1 MNQDSTNGDA
11 PTGASTSTQ
20 RQLSLSQPQSQPL
33 SQHHQQP
40 YPPVSRSLNSDRT
53 SPLNNNTTTTTTA
66 TTFPSAIATAP
77 APAPAPATTASM
89 AASVLNTMN
98 SFPHQQGPYA
108 PSFARYHERDPTT
121 YTGLPYGAP
130 VATAVRISGL
140 SADDNQRT
148 VGKMCMFSTEV
159 VSIELMPPHDED
171 ASTRSALLRLRSMA
185 GARHV
190 KDTLHGRN
198 GLSVE
203 ICSPHS
209 SGAASSATSPS
220 TAATQAPR
228 FDGAGFP
235 SLDNTSPPNGNQMG
249 NGFYSETNYAYGAR
263 HPFSPQS
270 SIGHHL
276 GDQPRMSGKDLI
288 TNNAQDDDD
297 TGDILKDPRAYAEN
311 GSFHTQRRSTMPN
324 VSLSSMMGNLT
335 LNTNAGTN
343 GTRSG
348 QMFQPRPQPPVPHS
362 HSMSPTVMNGY
373 HQPRNWSGLG
383 HGHAP
388 PPANPADQHPPCNTL
403 YVGNLPM
410 DASEDELR
418 KIFQP
423 ARGYRRMC
431 FRTKANGPMCFV
443 EFEDIV
449 WASKALKDL
458 YGVMLPNSK
467 KGGIRLSFSKNPLG
481 VRNPQVPGQG
491 PTGPL
496 GGLNGMP
503 GGPSANGFAPASGPP
518 PGFPAPPG
526 LGPNR
531 PSNGYSAS
539 TMSNG
544 YSTPTLPNGYST
556 SNTQNGYSSGAMLN
570 DHSASTMSNG
580 MANGNASYQTLNHNG
595 NIQQGLDSAAPFFSR
610 NPWNTTSY
618 SAMHTTNGA
627 ASSSGASNG
636 IGSNSMSPNS
646 MGPNGRGPNGTS
658 PIGEG
663 SFANFNQRPRY

>member
-1 MNQDSTNGDA
+1 MNQDSVNGDA
-11 PTGASTSTQ
+11 PTGASNSTQ
-20 RQLSLSQPQSQPL
+20 RQQSLSQSQSQP
-33 SQHHQQP
+33 QHQQQQP
-40 YPPVSRSLNSDRT
+40 YPPVSRPRNSNRT
-53 SPLNNNTTTTTTA
+53 SPLNKNTSTAA

-89 AASVLNTMN
+89 ATSVLNTMP

-108 PSFARYHERDPTT
+108 SSFARYHERDPTT
-121 YTGLPYGAP
+121 YAGLVYGAP
-130 VATAVRISGL
+130 VTTAVLISGL
-140 SADDNQRT
+140 SADDNERT

-171 ASTRSALLRLRSMA
+171 ESTRSALLRVRSMD
-185 GARHV
+185 GARQV
-190 KDTLHGRN
+190 KNTLHGRN

-209 SGAASSATSPS
+209 SGSASSATSPA

-228 FDGAGFP
+228 FDGAGFS
-235 SLDNTSPPNGNQMG
+235 SLDNTSPPNGFQMG
-249 NGFYSETNYAYGAR
+249 NGSGFYSEANYAYGAR
-263 HPFSPQS
+263 HTFSPPS

-311 GSFHTQRRSTMPN
+311 GSFNNQRRATMPN
-324 VSLSSMMGNLT
+324 VPLSSMLNNLT
-335 LNTNAGTN
+335 LNTNTGAN
-343 GTRSG
+343 GTRPG
-348 QMFQPRPQPPVPHS
+348 QMYQPRPQPPGPHTS

-373 HQPRNWSGLG
+373 HQSRKWTGLG

-388 PPANPADQHPPCNTL
+388 PPANPADQNPPCNTL

-423 ARGYRRMC
+423 VRGYRRMC
-431 FRTKANGPMCFV
+431 FRTKGNGPMCFV
-443 EFEDIV
+443 EFEDLNF
-449 WASKALKDL
+449 ASKALSDL

-496 GGLNGMP
+496 SSLNGMP
-503 GGPSANGFAPASGPP
+503 GGSSANGYATASGPP

-531 PSNGYSAS
+531 PSNGYSVS
-539 TMSNG
+539 TA
-544 YSTPTLPNGYST
+544 PNGYST
-556 SNTQNGYSSGAMLN
+556 STLPTGFSAPANQNGYSSGAMLN
-570 DHSASTMSNG
+570 GHSASAMPNG
-580 MANGNASYQTLNHNG
+580 MGNGNTAYQPLSHNG
-595 NIQQGLDSAAPFFSR
+595 TTQQGFDSVAAPFTR
-610 NPWNTTSY
+610 NPWGTANY
-618 SAMHTTNGA
+618 SAMHTTNGV
-627 ASSSGASNG
+627 SPSSGASNG
-636 IGSNSMSPNS
+636 IGSTS
-646 MGPNGRGPNGTS
+646 MGPSGRGPSGTS